1 MSRGYIVTSGS
12 AIVNPESAVGAAISN
27 SAAYHSGV
35 EDISSAS
42 GSETASGSNSRK
54 SSDETA
60 IVVSGRK
67 NSMTKAVRYDSII
80 NHYPKIDV
88 HFRFVFCNIIDNL
101 IISISD
107 VIQQNINETRHQC
120 GKNTS
125 GLG

>member
-88 HFRFVFCNIIDNL
+88 CRFVFCNMRDNL

>member
-67 NSMTKAVRYDSII
+67 NSMTKAVRYDNTI
-80 NHYPKIDV
+80 NHYPKIDD
-88 HFRFVFCNIIDNL
+88 FRFVVCNIIDNL
-101 IISISD
+101 IILISD
-107 VIQQNINETRHQC
+107 AIQQNINETRHQC
-120 GKNTS
+120 GKTQMA
-125 GLG
+125 

>member
-1 MSRGYIVTSGS
+1 MINHRFFFSTVSRGYIVTSGS

-27 SAAYHSGV
+27 SASYHSGV

-42 GSETASGSNSRK
+42 GSETASGTNSRK

-67 NSMTKAVRYDSII
+67 NSMTKAVRYDNII

-88 HFRFVFCNIIDNL
+88 CRFVFCNIIDNL
-101 IISISD
+101 KF
-107 VIQQNINETRHQC
+107 QFQT
-120 GKNTS
+120 
-125 GLG
+125 